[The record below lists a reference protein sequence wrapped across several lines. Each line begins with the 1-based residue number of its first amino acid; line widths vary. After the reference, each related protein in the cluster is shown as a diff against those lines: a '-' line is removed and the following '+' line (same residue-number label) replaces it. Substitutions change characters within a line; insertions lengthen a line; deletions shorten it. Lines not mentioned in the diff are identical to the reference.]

1 MDTTQTSRS
10 HAPSSRADAIASKH
24 DDMNV
29 PLPANE
35 TLYLLLA
42 IQRSTVGS

>member
-1 MDTTQTSRS
+1 MGTIRTSPL

-35 TLYLLLA
+35 TL
-42 IQRSTVGS
+42 